1 MTKPQTSEDDKKNQQ
16 KDIVRKNAGLPVT
29 EEGMKQSR
37 DMKKIVDANKSQ
49 LETNEKYQ
57 KELDSLRTTKTRLKI
72 EEKKAEEKYV
82 SEMEKLE
89 QKKRPVE

>member
-82 SEMEKLE
+82 SEKEKLE